1 MKREKNIKNDK
12 TKKSGLGTKIILR
25 IVTILIVA
33 LIFLAGGY
41 FINKKYFSPKKEN
54 THALIEKQLSFCQEL
69 VTAKYRYSDIISLK
83 KSSGFAK
90 SYSIIKYSGIL
101 KCGIEELT
109 DVDFRFDE
117 FKKTIYIR
125 LPQPEVIGNELTKLE
140 IFDEKQSIFVPITTQ
155 EIFDEIENAKN
166 EIAADLLADG
176 ILEDSK
182 DYAQRIISQFMNSLG
197 FENVIFEE

>member
-1 MKREKNIKNDK
+1 M
-12 TKKSGLGTKIILR
+12 
-25 IVTILIVA
+25 
-33 LIFLAGGY
+33 
-41 FINKKYFSPKKEN
+41 
-54 THALIEKQLSFCQEL
+54 
-69 VTAKYRYSDIISLK
+69 
-83 KSSGFAK
+83 
-90 SYSIIKYSGIL
+90 
-101 KCGIEELT
+101 
-109 DVDFRFDE
+109 DFRFDE

-166 EIAADLLADG
+166 ETTADLLADG

-182 DYAQRIISQFMNSLG
+182 EYAQRIISQFMNSLG